1 MAITRLWFFT
11 LQPNHTATDPA
22 FLSLWADILEL
33 CARYTPAPAPAPTGV
48 QIQLALAPRPAR
60 PHHFLLQQQQ
70 QSRPSASAAGGGDD
84 DEEEGALLVFV
95 SSYPSL
101 ALCRQADAAYAA
113 RYKKDVLA
121 HVRHRA
127 LRQLDIEDAEVVPA
141 LIAPRARSCR
151 GGKGRQGEQGAGKG
165 KGEEEEDDDDDEGVT
180 VTITNRNPLRTE
192 IDGLRSGLGSGK
204 RAPVLP
210 PNQEIS
216 GADVFEMPPV
226 PRDGRPDAFEKQRQE
241 GKRWI
246 RIRRGLP
253 KIDDEVIEVF
263 QLKELLSR

>member
-11 LQPNHTATDPA
+11 LQPNHKATDPA
-22 FLSLWADILEL
+22 FLSLWTNILEL
-33 CARYTPAPAPAPTGV
+33 CASYTPAPV
-48 QIQLALAPRPAR
+48 SSSSQIQLSLSLKPRR
-60 PHHFLLQQQQ
+60 PHHFLLQSVQ
-70 QSRPSASAAGGGDD
+70 
-84 DEEEGALLVFV
+84 DENLLVLI

-101 ALCRQADAAYAA
+101 ALCRQADAAYTA

-127 LRQLDIEDAEVVPA
+127 LRQLDLEDAEVVPA
-141 LIAPRARSCR
+141 LLDSNGGR
-151 GGKGRQGEQGAGKG
+151 GRGSNRERRREGE
-165 KGEEEEDDDDDEGVT
+165 GEDRDDDSVT
-180 VTITNRNPLRTE
+180 VAISIRNPLRTE
-192 IDGLRSGLGSGK
+192 MAAALSSFESGR

-210 PNQEIS
+210 PNREIS
-216 GADVFEMPPV
+216 GADVYEMPPV
-226 PRDGRPDAFEKQRQE
+226 PGGEKPDAFEEQRNE

-253 KIDDEVIEVF
+253 KSDDGVVEMF

>member
-11 LQPNHTATDPA
+11 LKPNHTATDPA
-22 FLSLWADILEL
+22 FLSLWANILEL
-33 CARYTPAPAPAPTGV
+33 CACYTPAPAPASSTS
-48 QIQLALAPRPAR
+48 QIHLALAPRPAR
-60 PHHFLLQQQQ
+60 PHHFLLQ
-70 QSRPSASAAGGGDD
+70 SAARGNGGGGGG
-84 DEEEGALLVFV
+84 EEEEEEALLVLI

-101 ALCRQADAAYAA
+101 ALCRQADAAYDA

-141 LIAPRARSCR
+141 LIAPRGRSCR
-151 GGKGRQGEQGAGKG
+151 AGRGGQDGQEEERQ
-165 KGEEEEDDDDDEGVT
+165 EEEEEKGVT
-180 VTITNRNPLRTE
+180 VTLTNRNPLRTE
-192 IDGLRSGLGSGK
+192 IDGMRSGLESGK
-204 RAPVLP
+204 RTPVLP
-210 PNQEIS
+210 PNREIS

-226 PRDGRPDAFEKQRQE
+226 PADGRPDAFEKQRQE

-246 RIRRGLP
+246 QVRRGLP
-253 KIDDEVIEVF
+253 MIDEGVVEVF

>member
-11 LQPNHTATDPA
+11 LQPNQTATDPA
-22 FLSLWADILEL
+22 FLNLWANILEL
-33 CARYTPAPAPAPTGV
+33 CACYTPAPV
-48 QIQLALAPRPAR
+48 SSSSQIHLALAPKPTR
-60 PHHFLLQQQQ
+60 PHHFLLQ
-70 QSRPSASAAGGGDD
+70 SAQ
-84 DEEEGALLVFV
+84 DESLLVLI

-101 ALCRQADAAYAA
+101 ALCRQADAAYTA

-127 LRQLDIEDAEVVPA
+127 LRQLDLEDAEVVPA
-141 LIAPRARSCR
+141 LIAPRARGKGGSGR
-151 GGKGRQGEQGAGKG
+151 GGQDGEQ
-165 KGEEEEDDDDDEGVT
+165 EDEEGVT
-180 VTITNRNPLRTE
+180 VTISNRNPLRTE
-192 IDGLRSGLGSGK
+192 IEGMRSGLESGR

-210 PNQEIS
+210 PNREIS
-216 GADVFEMPPV
+216 GGDVFEMPPV
-226 PRDGRPDAFEKQRQE
+226 PADGRPDAFEKQRQE

-253 KIDDEVIEVF
+253 QSDEGVVEVF